1 MASQSDLSKSG
12 RPDNVPADRVVD
24 FDLYNPPGVEAGFH
38 EAWQRLHAPGVPNLV
53 WTPHNGGHWMATR
66 GEMLAEVFSD
76 YERFSCRVMLVPKSV
91 GEQHQMLPVVLD
103 PPENRP
109 FRLLL
114 NKSLSPKTVT
124 GMEGRIR
131 TLATNL
137 IDGFIGSGR
146 CDFITDYA
154 EALPVGIFMS
164 LVDLPQAD
172 VGLIKQWTNQIV
184 HPDGTMTYEE
194 AKRHI
199 YEYLG
204 PVINARLGGDGTDM
218 LSVIINGTIR
228 GRALT
233 REEML
238 SLSMQMLLG
247 GLDTVVN
254 FLGFAMLFLARNP
267 EHREQLIRD
276 PSLIG
281 AAVDE
286 LLRRFPVVSL
296 AREVRNDI
304 VYDGVQ
310 LKGGDM
316 IAIPS
321 PLSGTDERL
330 NPRPLEVDFHRTSSE
345 HVTFGK
351 GAHFCPGAH
360 LARTEIRITLEEW
373 LTRIPAFSVAP
384 EAVISFRGGLVGVVN
399 ALPLVWDNR
408 QAH

>member
-1 MASQSDLSKSG
+1 MTDLLKLS

-24 FDLYNPPGVEAGFH
+24 FDLYNPPGVEGGFH
-38 EAWQRLHAPGVPNLV
+38 EAWQRLHAPGVPDLV

-76 YERFSCRVMLVPKSV
+76 YERFSCRVMLVPKFV

-103 PPENRP
+103 PPQNRP
-109 FRLLL
+109 YRLLL
-114 NKSLSPKTVT
+114 NKSLTPKTVAA
-124 GMEGRIR
+124 MEGRIR
-131 TLATNL
+131 TLAANL
-137 IDGFIGSGR
+137 IDGFIGTGR

-172 VGLIKQWTNQIV
+172 VGRIKLWTDQIV
-184 HPDGTMTYEE
+184 HPDGSMPYEE

-199 YEYLG
+199 YEYLR
-204 PVINARLGGDGTDM
+204 PVIDARLGGDGTDM
-218 LSVIINGTIR
+218 LSVIINGTVK

-233 REEML
+233 QEEML

-267 EHREQLIRD
+267 EHREQLVRD
-276 PSLIG
+276 PLLIA

-304 VYDGVQ
+304 IYDGVR
-310 LKGGDM
+310 LKSGDM

-330 NPRPLEVDFHRTSSE
+330 NPRPLEVDFHRTSSK

-351 GAHFCPGAH
+351 GPHVCPGAH

-373 LTRIPAFSVAP
+373 LVRIPDFSIAP

-399 ALPLVWDNR
+399 ALPLVWTVGR
-408 QAH
+408 LTE